1 MLEQYNAQ
9 DDMGGVDQESYAYM
23 EAMLRQSGIS
33 QEAGGDVNTK
43 DVVEFLLNLPQNQDV
58 IEAQLD
64 RWSAALP
71 GHKHWADTARTCQK
85 FLEGEQWTPEK
96 IAQFASE
103 GLPHVTLNHIKPL
116 VFLVLGFYRQN
127 RYETRLFP
135 ASDSQSAADVA
146 DLLTATL
153 KQIHESN
160 NSAWI
165 DSQVFQDGIVTG
177 RAFWD
182 NRLDFENNKL
192 GEVRETSEDPFS
204 VIIDPEAEAY
214 DPASQNMGWGY
225 VMKTRWMSPRELFL
239 LYGVRAATN
248 VLTMDKFEPVIGGT
262 YREEFNEAY
271 YNSKTFGLNILEDR
285 WNTQNETMPQSH
297 INRDKRLVRVLECQH
312 VQLKL
317 VKSLSDPVTGQE
329 IILDSTVD
337 REKVQRLLEFAQLA
351 GMPEVRVEQSLRRM
365 VRWTVTAAD
374 RLLYDEWSPYG
385 KHMTITPYFP
395 YFRRGVTRGMVHDL
409 IEPQR
414 EINQRR
420 SARLHAVVTAVNGGW
435 MYQKG
440 ALDDLNKQVLE
451 QMGSTPGVIIEYQP
465 QQPPPVRIESSPTP
479 YAQKELELDTAQD
492 LKYIAN
498 INDSALGNIDKVQS
512 GRAIQARQQQA
523 LVGTE
528 IYFDNFRYSRELK
541 ARVQLA
547 IIQKYYTE
555 ERLIRLRGQDNKS
568 EEYTINQRD
577 AAGRILNDISV
588 GTYDVTVDEQ
598 PSSAAHL
605 QSQFNELFDMYQAQV
620 PIPADILIKYSSLPD
635 KQEIVR
641 RMQEE
646 RDIQMQGALMEN
658 IIQRLQ
664 AGIPMDQP
672 LPPIVVNGKEMPNV
686 ITPEMLQQVMQSLQ
700 ATNMQGQQPQQ
711 QQQQGV
717 K

>member
-23 EAMLRQSGIS
+23 QTMLGQSGIS
-33 QEAGGDVNTK
+33 QEAGGDVNTR
-43 DVVEFLLNLPQNQDV
+43 DVVEFLLSLPQNQDV

-182 NRLDFENNKL
+182 NRLDFENNRL

-271 YNSKTFGLNILEDR
+271 YNAKTFGLNILEDR

-329 IILDSTVD
+329 IILDSGVD
-337 REKVQRLLEFAQLA
+337 REKVQRLLEFAQLS

-385 KHMTITPYFP
+385 KNMTITPYFP

-440 ALDDLNKQVLE
+440 ALDDFNKQLIE

-465 QQPPPVRIESSPTP
+465 QQPAPQRIESSPTP

-547 IIQKYYTE
+547 IIQRYYTE
-555 ERLIRLRGQDNKS
+555 ERLIRLRGQDNQS

-605 QSQFNELFDMYQAQV
+605 QSQFNELFDMYQAEV

-635 KQEIVR
+635 KQEIIR

-700 ATNMQGQQPQQ
+700 TVNMQGQQPQQ
-711 QQQQGV
+711 QQQGV